1 MSNCK
6 AVGTPFHVYIN
17 MVLPSYTPQNPH
29 VNRKSHRGVLLLFVQ
44 IMTVFK
50 VTSHDL
56 THWTDQFHVQE
67 FRRRSHYWNLQTN
80 TSVAV
85 ALLVGANIIQEKT
98 WIVAPPE
105 VKKSRAERGLSH
117 STSKRRLCR
126 RQCFKCC
133 KCSKNLEIICSVATP
148 VPTWLRCNKNKQ
160 RAGTPSPL
168 NQP

>member
-29 VNRKSHRGVLLLFVQ
+29 VNRKSHRGVVLLFVQ
-44 IMTVFK
+44 IMTV
-50 VTSHDL
+50 
-56 THWTDQFHVQE
+56 FHVQE

-80 TSVAV
+80 TSAAV
-85 ALLVGANIIQEKT
+85 ALLGANFIQEKT

-105 VKKSRAERGLSH
+105 AKKSRAERGLSH

-126 RQCFKCC
+126 LCFKCC
-133 KCSKNLEIICSVATP
+133 KCSKNLEIICSV
-148 VPTWLRCNKNKQ
+148 KNPSANMVALQQKQ
-160 RAGTPSPL
+160 TKGRHTITTEPAVGK
-168 NQP
+168 NFF

>member
-1 MSNCK
+1 M
-6 AVGTPFHVYIN
+6 YMN

-29 VNRKSHRGVLLLFVQ
+29 VNRKSHRGVVLLFVH

-80 TSVAV
+80 TSAAV
-85 ALLVGANIIQEKT
+85 ALLVGANFIQEKN

-105 VKKSRAERGLSH
+105 AKKSRAERGLSH

-126 RQCFKCC
+126 LCFKCC
-133 KCSKNLEIICSVATP
+133 KCSKNLE
-148 VPTWLRCNKNKQ
+148 WNLLRCNPSANMVALQQKQTKGRHTITTEPAVGKNFF
-160 RAGTPSPL
+160 
-168 NQP
+168 